1 MCVNI
6 YLLVLALFLWWLD
19 LRIHT
24 LVTESVGGVGG
35 GMKTW
40 SVLQS
45 EFPQT

>member
-35 GMKTW
+35 GNEDVECVT
-40 SVLQS
+40 V
-45 EFPQT
+45 